1 MKRFAFYFLGLFL
14 SLGLLSSCEEAEKL
28 TQFNIDYN
36 TTVTIPSTF
45 GVQVPFDVSTPAI
58 NTSSTSTFESNDTR
72 KDLIEEIQLTEM
84 TLTINSPS
92 GADFSFLESIEV
104 FISADSLDEVRIA
117 YQDSVDVAAGESLSL
132 TTTGVDLQEYIKADE
147 FSLRINAVTDEAISQ
162 DHELNIYT
170 KFFVDAEL
178 FGI

>member
-1 MKRFAFYFLGLFL
+1 MKRFAIYFLGLFL

-28 TQFNIDYN
+28 TQFNLDYN
-36 TTVTIPSTF
+36 STVTIPSTF

-58 NTSSTSTFESNDTR
+58 STSASSQFESNDTR

-104 FISADSLDEVRIA
+104 FISADSLGETRIA
-117 YQDSVDVAAGESLSL
+117 YQDSVAVAAGESLSL

-147 FSLRINAVTDEAISQ
+147 FSLRVNAVTDEAISQ

-170 KFFVDAEL
+170 KFFVDAKI